1 MATVGE
7 RLRGAREHSGLSRAE
22 AAGRLG
28 MSASGLQRWELG
40 SREARAGDLCRLATL
55 YGTTVGELLGERPL
69 EAQRMA
75 NDGGSR
81 TAPSDRE
88 LLFELAA
95 AVRASARALEV
106 RVTEVEAAEARA
118 LELAQKNIDRMM
130 AYLPEPS
137 PHAADR
143 HDEEAVSD
151 GY

>member
-1 MATVGE
+1 MGTVGQS
-7 RLRGAREHSGLSRAE
+7 LRVARERAGLSRAE
-22 AAGRLG
+22 AAERLG

-40 SREARAGDLCRLATL
+40 SREARAGDLCRLAAL
-55 YGTTVGELLGERPL
+55 YGTTVGAILGERPL

-81 TAPSDRE
+81 VAPSDRE

-106 RVTEVEAAEARA
+106 RVTEVEAPEARA
-118 LELAQKNIDRMM
+118 LELAQRNIDRMM
-130 AYLPEPS
+130 AYLPEAA
-137 PHAADR
+137 PHSAGR